1 MFTRKSKSQLFTGS
15 NHLWMV
21 VREGGAMARDIVKEF
36 LDYLRV
42 ERGLSANT
50 LEAYRRDLAKLA
62 QFAAARQKEVL
73 TLERSDITAFVE
85 SLFKSGLDA
94 RSVERALVVV
104 RNLYKFLVLDGHRR
118 TDPTVSLAS
127 PRSWQTL
134 PKFLTPEEVERL
146 LQQADTTTE
155 AGARDRAML
164 ELLYATGLRVSEL
177 CSLKL
182 GDVNREAGYLV
193 CLGKGS
199 KERQVPIGRS
209 ALAALTHYLHFRL
222 ARQSGMESQFLF
234 ITARGKPMT
243 RQLCWKMVS
252 EYGQRA
258 GLGTVTPHMIR
269 HTFATHLLERGAD
282 LRSVQMLLGHADLT
296 TTQIY
301 THVTAEHLRETYRKC
316 HPRH

>member
-1 MFTRKSKSQLFTGS
+1 
-15 NHLWMV
+15 
-21 VREGGAMARDIVKEF
+21 MARDIIKEF

-50 LEAYRRDLAKLA
+50 LDAYRRDLAKLTH
-62 QFAAARQKEVL
+62 FATDRQKEVL
-73 TLERSDITAFVE
+73 TLERSDITAFIE

-118 TDPTVSLAS
+118 TDPTVSLS
-127 PRSWQTL
+127 PPRSWQTL

-155 AGARDRAML
+155 RGARDRAML

-177 CSLKL
+177 CSLKV
-182 GDVNREAGYLV
+182 GDVNRESGYLI

-209 ALAALTHYLHFRL
+209 ALAALTHYLHFRA
-222 ARQSGMESQFLF
+222 ARRSTESQHLF

-258 GLGTVTPHMIR
+258 GLGVVTPHMIR

-301 THVTAEHLRETYRKC
+301 THVTADHLRETYRKF
-316 HPRH
+316 HPRP

>member
-1 MFTRKSKSQLFTGS
+1 
-15 NHLWMV
+15 
-21 VREGGAMARDIVKEF
+21 
-36 LDYLRV
+36 
-42 ERGLSANT
+42 
-50 LEAYRRDLAKLA
+50 
-62 QFAAARQKEVL
+62 
-73 TLERSDITAFVE
+73 
-85 SLFKSGLDA
+85 
-94 RSVERALVVV
+94 
-104 RNLYKFLVLDGHRR
+104 
-118 TDPTVSLAS
+118 
-127 PRSWQTL
+127 L

-146 LQQADTTTE
+146 LQQADITTE

-182 GDVNREAGYLV
+182 GDVNRDAGYLV

-209 ALAALTHYLHFRL
+209 ALAALTHYLHFRT
-222 ARQSGMESQFLF
+222 ARQSGTDSPYLF

>member
-1 MFTRKSKSQLFTGS
+1 
-15 NHLWMV
+15 
-21 VREGGAMARDIVKEF
+21 MARDIVTEF
-36 LDYLRV
+36 LAYLRV

-50 LEAYRRDLAKLA
+50 LDAYRRDLTKLTH
-62 QFAAARQKEVL
+62 FAAARQKEVL
-73 TLERSDITAFVE
+73 TLERSDITAFIE
-85 SLFKSGLDA
+85 SLFRSGLDA

-104 RNLYKFLVLDGHRR
+104 RNLYRFLVLDGHRR
-118 TDPTVSLAS
+118 TDPTVSLVP

-146 LQQADTTTE
+146 LQQADITTE

-209 ALAALTHYLHFRL
+209 ALAALTRYLHFRA
-222 ARQSGMESQFLF
+222 ARPSGMEESPYLF

-258 GLGTVTPHMIR
+258 GLGAVTPHMIR